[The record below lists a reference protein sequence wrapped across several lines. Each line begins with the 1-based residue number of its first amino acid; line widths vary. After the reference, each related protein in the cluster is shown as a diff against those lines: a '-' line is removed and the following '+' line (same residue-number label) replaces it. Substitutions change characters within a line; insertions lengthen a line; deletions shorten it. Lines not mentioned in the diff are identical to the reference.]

1 MRHIMPELV
10 NFKILCCRFDNS
22 PIGMINSVLKADIIV
37 AVFYFLA
44 GMIIVGITS
53 MGFTTFTK
61 KDIAK
66 FVLQIACSTYG
77 IYCIVLRC
85 KSKSYNQNGTLIRP
99 VAIWKMVRVFFLSTK
114 QFLDLGGRI
123 ISVIDY
129 TSDVSEDHDEF
140 SDRHHAGDT
149 QFFFDCCIALTRI
162 SCNIWQ
168 LYMTPMIDKS
178 VKELKKVE
186 AAKKES
192 ENKETNDKKE
202 EIGGNGELEIGGNGE
217 LEIGGNSELSISNH
231 KMEILDYSR
240 SRKLEESSLPEISE
254 SDSKNDKGDGFES
267 YDLDQNL
274 GEIQKKA
281 FSEFSVVLD
290 NKGIDKKV
298 DSGSLISIKQPYSS
312 PDFDK
317 KEAFWINEENPG
329 EYKRSQHKKAT
340 AIKDEILEGFQ
351 ESIHEKKIGFEDE
364 IVEKMAIRKL
374 SQNCANKLLAGNV
387 FSNKF
392 KKMMN

>member
-1 MRHIMPELV
+1 
-10 NFKILCCRFDNS
+10 
-22 PIGMINSVLKADIIV
+22 
-37 AVFYFLA
+37 
-44 GMIIVGITS
+44 
-53 MGFTTFTK
+53 
-61 KDIAK
+61 
-66 FVLQIACSTYG
+66 
-77 IYCIVLRC
+77 
-85 KSKSYNQNGTLIRP
+85 
-99 VAIWKMVRVFFLSTK
+99 
-114 QFLDLGGRI
+114 
-123 ISVIDY
+123 
-129 TSDVSEDHDEF
+129 
-140 SDRHHAGDT
+140 
-149 QFFFDCCIALTRI
+149 
-162 SCNIWQ
+162 
-168 LYMTPMIDKS
+168 MTPMLDKS

-202 EIGGNGELEIGGNGE
+202 EIGGNGELEIGGNDE
-217 LEIGGNSELSISNH
+217 LEISNH
-231 KMEILDYSR
+231 RMEILDYSR

-351 ESIHEKKIGFEDE
+351 ESIHEKKIGPEDE